1 MFAWECIQ
9 ADGKR
14 LGTCADGFLFGSCCG
29 LPPSREAETIGY
41 GGGYLFPRNEPLV
54 PALIPT
60 RSPNTRRSSPAPYIY
75 DRINTHS
82 IKLNRSSPFSDN
94 IAANSL
100 QKKVTPSHSD
110 AHLINKILEVKVT
123 VNKSKGIEE
132 DEKFHNV
139 TTESSNG
146 GIKLTTSASLET
158 SKCDCSELFSAS
170 NLFLTL
176 TNLFLFQ

>member
-29 LPPSREAETIGY
+29 LPPREAETIGY

-54 PALIPT
+54 PSTPALIPT

-100 QKKVTPSHSD
+100 QKKVTPSQSD
-110 AHLINKILEVKVT
+110 AHLIDKILEVKVT

-158 SKCDCSELFSAS
+158 SKYDCSGNFSLHQIFS
-170 NLFLTL
+170 
-176 TNLFLFQ
+176 

>member
-29 LPPSREAETIGY
+29 LPPSREAETISY

-54 PALIPT
+54 PSTPALIPT
-60 RSPNTRRSSPAPYIY
+60 RSPNTRPSSPAPYIY

-100 QKKVTPSHSD
+100 QEKVTPSQSD
-110 AHLINKILEVKVT
+110 AHLIKKILEVKVT
-123 VNKSKGIEE
+123 VNKSEGIE
-132 DEKFHNV
+132 DKKFHNV
-139 TTESSNG
+139 TRESNNG

-158 SKCDCSELFSAS
+158 SKYDCNGKHANFSLHQIFS
-170 NLFLTL
+170 
-176 TNLFLFQ
+176 

>member
-29 LPPSREAETIGY
+29 LPPSREAETIDY
-41 GGGYLFPRNEPLV
+41 GGYLFPRNEPL
-54 PALIPT
+54 IPT
-60 RSPNTRRSSPAPYIY
+60 RSPSTRHSSPAPYIY

-82 IKLNRSSPFSDN
+82 IKLNRSSPSSGN

-100 QKKVTPSHSD
+100 EKKITPSQSD
-110 AHLINKILEVKVT
+110 AHLIKKILEVKVT

-146 GIKLTTSASLET
+146 GTKLTTFASLET
-158 SKCDCSELFSAS
+158 SKCDCSGNDANFS
-170 NLFLTL
+170 LHQIFP
-176 TNLFLFQ
+176 